1 MPNLLDSRRRIKSV
15 KNTQQITKA
24 MKMVSAA
31 KLKRAQDRVV
41 TARPFANKMME
52 VLGGLADRIDEDFHH
67 PLLDARGDQR
77 YLMVLITA
85 DKGLCGAFNTNL
97 IKAAQAFIVAN
108 PNKEVE
114 ILAVGRKGRDFFRR
128 RGANLVGEYIGLTG
142 KGRVEFSEALGVARD
157 VVKRFTEDKTID
169 KAFVIYNEFKSVMQ
183 QRVVTEQLLPVARQ
197 SHDVPPETYPNSLTQ
212 SQFVDAVNA
221 NSRNR
226 LSQVERDQL
235 VSDLTSGAK
244 TRAQVLKML
253 EDPAAG
259 GQPVTR
265 VDYIYE
271 QPPGEIFSRL
281 LPRLIETQIFRA
293 LLESIASEQGARMT
307 AMDSASKNARE
318 LIDSLTLNMNR
329 VRQAA
334 ITNEIIEVVSG
345 AAAL

>member
-1 MPNLLDSRRRIKSV
+1 MPNLLDIRRRLKSV

-31 KLKRAQDRVV
+31 KLKRAQERVV

-52 VLGGLADRIDEDFHH
+52 VLAGLADRTDEDFHH
-67 PLLDARGDQR
+67 PLLDARGDER
-77 YLMVLITA
+77 YLLVLITA

-97 IKAAQAFIVAN
+97 IKAAQAFINEN
-108 PNKEVE
+108 PGKQVE

-128 RGANLVGEYIGLTG
+128 RNANVAGEYIGLTG
-142 KGRVEFSEALGVARD
+142 KGRVEFSEALDVARD
-157 VVKRFTEDKTID
+157 VIKRFTENEEID
-169 KAFVIYNEFKSVMQ
+169 KAFVIYNEFKSVIQ
-183 QRVVTEQLLPVARQ
+183 QRVVTEQLLPVSRQ
-197 SHDVPPETYPNSLTQ
+197 TSRDVAEAPAQ
-212 SQFVDAVNA
+212 AVT
-221 NSRNR
+221 
-226 LSQVERDQL
+226 L
-235 VSDLTSGAK
+235 
-244 TRAQVLKML
+244 
-253 EDPAAG
+253 
-259 GQPVTR
+259 

-271 QPPGEIFSRL
+271 QPPQEIFARL

-293 LLESIASEQGARMT
+293 LLESVASEHGARMT

-345 AAAL
+345 AAAQ